1 MKTLVVYFSR
11 TGYAKELAKV
21 LSGAMS
27 ADCEELVD
35 VRTYN
40 GPIGFV
46 RGCLKSIRKSLTH
59 ICPPKYQPR
68 DYDRVI
74 LVSPIWADIAAP
86 AVRSY
91 VDQYGDMCKK
101 LMLFTVSKKSHADT
115 VKEDLEKNFNVAIEN
130 AVGFTE
136 AQLNKGDVLS
146 QMREMSAKNA

>member
-21 LSGAMS
+21 LSGAMD

-46 RGCLKSIRKSLTH
+46 RGCVKSIRKSLTH

-68 DYDRVI
+68 EYDRVI
-74 LVSPIWADIAAP
+74 LVSPVWAGVAVP
-86 AVRSY
+86 AIRSY

-101 LMLFTVSKKSHADT
+101 ILLFTVSRKDSADP
-115 VKEDLEKNFNVAIEN
+115 VKEDLEKSFSVIIEN
-130 AVGFTE
+130 AVGFTA
-136 AQLNKGDVLS
+136 AQLDKGDVLG
-146 QMREMSAKNA
+146 QMREMSARNG